1 MSKNTIKSLA
11 PIELQAFHET
21 SSFVN
26 KSGKT
31 IPLNTSVGKVKLF
44 LKSGTTEEQKA
55 LILSCISNGKVGIN
69 PTFRPSVF
77 SMSAETYVDGH
88 GKTSVLTEFAQPITF
103 MPPRD
108 DEGDAPVKADTPSVD
123 DLIAGVMDNG

>member
-11 PIELQAFHET
+11 PIVMPAFHET

-31 IPLNTSVGKVKLF
+31 IPLNTGVGKVKIF
-44 LKSGTTEEQKA
+44 LKEGTTEEQKA
-55 LILSCISNGKVGIN
+55 LILSCIANGKVGIN
-69 PTFRPSVF
+69 PTFRPSVY
-77 SMSAETYVDGH
+77 STQAKTWVDGH
-88 GKTSVLTEFAQPITF
+88 GQTTVLTEFAQPITF
-103 MPPRD
+103 MPSRD
-108 DEGDAPVKADTPSVD
+108 DEDDAPVKADTPSVD